1 MNNKQILDKFK
12 MNIAISNFEKE
23 YERETMQKGIYTLEK
38 RGFWRD
44 YIMKKRIIATTCVG
58 MILMSGV
65 VFAANIDNIMN
76 YFRGLGKGIDTAIE
90 NGYVEKPEMDYIES
104 NTTLSKETGTIVEDV
119 KVDAKIED
127 FLMDDLNLST
137 QFSFKFDEK
146 VHNYIDL
153 NNINTITLN
162 DLFVRDEEN
171 RLIYSVNNKEI
182 FDIYCKENKL
192 NYVFGEFD
200 NEKYFNNG
208 LNWFPAFISK
218 EGSLAKLTYNMYS
231 EGFPK
236 SKKLNFTFS
245 KITITEHNNSNKITI
260 QGNWDIELDVPE
272 KMYNRTSETYRVVSC
287 SNDDFKIYSSNVSD
301 TGFEI
306 GVIISN
312 IEKVEYPK
320 ELERI
325 RKEIWAKYADNV
337 DQNKALEEY
346 QSIIN
351 KSPYKEMELEYWNK
365 RVPIELSGTTHGD
378 LTCTTTY
385 CSYIENSNGEKF
397 ECTMSPSRMAKADW
411 LEGNKYDFYETFGMT
426 KYDATDKIKVVL
438 YYYGEPVTIELEKV
452 K

>member
-1 MNNKQILDKFK
+1 MNNKEMLDKFK
-12 MNIAISNFEKE
+12 MRVAISNFEKE
-23 YERETMQKGIYTLEK
+23 CESNTNEKGIYTLEK

-65 VFAANIDNIMN
+65 VFAANIDNIKN

-90 NGYVEKPEMDYIES
+90 NGYVENPEMDYIES

-146 VHNYIDL
+146 IHSYINLD
-153 NNINTITLN
+153 NIDDITLN

-171 RLIYSVNNKEI
+171 HLIYSGAEKDTFEK
-182 FDIYCKENKL
+182 YCKEHNL
-192 NYVFGEFD
+192 NYVFGEYD

-208 LNWFPAFISK
+208 LNWFPSFINKDSR
-218 EGSLAKLTYNMYS
+218 LAKLTYNMYS

-236 SKKLNFTFS
+236 SKKLYFSFS
-245 KITITEHNNSNKITI
+245 KITITEHNDSNEITI
-260 QGNWDIELDVPE
+260 QGNWEIELDVPE

-287 SNDDFKIYSSNVSD
+287 SNDDFNVYSSSVSD

-306 GVIISN
+306 GVIINN
-312 IEKVEYPK
+312 IERPECPEKLREIQGEEWADKVM
-320 ELERI
+320 
-325 RKEIWAKYADNV
+325 
-337 DQNKALEEY
+337 Q
-346 QSIIN
+346 
-351 KSPYKEMELEYWNK
+351 SPYKELYVDFIKKNS
-365 RVPIELSGTTHGD
+365 PINVSGENLLLPADSRKQGEE
-378 LTCTTTY
+378 CFV
-385 CSYIENSNGEKF
+385 ENSNGEKF
-397 ECTMSPSRMAKADW
+397 KCTMSPSRRAKNKW
-411 LEGNKYDFYETFGMT
+411 LEGNKFDFYETFGMT
-426 KYDATDKIKVVL
+426 KYDATDNIKVVL
-438 YYYGEPVTIELEKV
+438 NYYGEPVIIELEKL

>member
-1 MNNKQILDKFK
+1 MNNKEMLDKFK
-12 MNIAISNFEKE
+12 MSVAISNFEKE
-23 YERETMQKGIYTLEK
+23 CERETNQKGIYTLEK

-65 VFAANIDNIMN
+65 VFAANIDNIKN
-76 YFRGLGKGIDTAIE
+76 YFRGLGSGIDTAIE
-90 NGYVEKPEMDYIES
+90 NGYVENPEMDYIES

-137 QFSFKFDEK
+137 QFCFEFDEK
-146 VHNYIDL
+146 INNYIDL
-153 NNINTITLN
+153 NNIDNVTLD

-171 RLIYSVNNKEI
+171 RLIYSGNDKEM
-182 FDIYCKENKL
+182 FENYCKEHNL

-200 NEKYFNNG
+200 NEKYYNNG
-208 LNWFPAFISK
+208 LNCFPSFISK
-218 EGSLAKLTYNMYS
+218 DSGLVKLTYNMYS

-236 SKKLNFTFS
+236 SKKLYFSFS
-245 KITITEHNNSNKITI
+245 KMTITEHNNSNEITI
-260 QGNWDIELDVPE
+260 QGNWKIELDVPE
-272 KMYNRTSETYRVVSC
+272 KMYNRTSETYRVISC
-287 SNDDFKIYSSNVSD
+287 SSDDFEIYSSSVSD
-301 TGFEI
+301 TGFEL

-320 ELERI
+320 ELEGI
-325 RKEIWAKYADNV
+325 RREIWAKYGENV
-337 DQNKALEEY
+337 DTNKANEEY
-346 QSIIN
+346 QAIIS
-351 KSPYKEMELEYWNK
+351 KSPYKEMVLDYFDK
-365 RVPIELSGTTHGD
+365 RMPISLSGEIHGE
-378 LTCTTTY
+378 LVCGTTY
-385 CSYIENSNGEKF
+385 CSYVENSDGEKF

-411 LEGNKYDFYETFGMT
+411 LEGNKFDFYETFAMT
-426 KYDATDKIKVVL
+426 KYDATDEIKVIL